1 MANKRRSAYFEGI
14 RAGFE
19 EVVES
24 FDPGRK
30 LPRRVVRLPEAPPEI
45 SGQQIASL
53 RQQKLHMSQSV
64 FASVLNVSL
73 RTVQAWEQGRNRPC
87 GPALRLLWLLE
98 AKPDM
103 LEPILAAPGTLKRES

>member
-1 MANKRRSAYFEGI
+1 
-14 RAGFE
+14 
-19 EVVES
+19 
-24 FDPGRK
+24 
-30 LPRRVVRLPEAPPEI
+30 
-45 SGQQIASL
+45 
-53 RQQKLHMSQSV
+53 MSQSV